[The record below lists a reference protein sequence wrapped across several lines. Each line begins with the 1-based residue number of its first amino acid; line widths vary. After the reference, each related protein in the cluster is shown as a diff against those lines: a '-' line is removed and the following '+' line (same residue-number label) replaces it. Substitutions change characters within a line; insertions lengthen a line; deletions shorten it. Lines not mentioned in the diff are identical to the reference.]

1 MKDMLDARVKSRV
14 SVIGFVTCLGAPAAL
29 CSSLAGDLGRLW
41 VYTGPYMVVFGDSN
55 VSQGLEIQPCF
66 SLAAGP
72 GPNCLTHLAS

>member
-1 MKDMLDARVKSRV
+1 MLDAHVKSRA
-14 SVIGFVTCLGAPAAL
+14 SVMGSVTCLGVPATL
-29 CSSLAGDLGRLW
+29 CSSSAGGLGHLW
-41 VYTGPYMVVFGDSN
+41 VYMCPYVVVFGDSN